1 MRKKS
6 SRKVKQLADFF
17 KANHSVLLIG
27 PVPLQPQH
35 KVEAPINQGTET
47 ANKPVPI
54 DIFAV
59 CGLHQVSECFFL
71 HQMNGQRTFHH
82 QVENSFSDRLLF
94 RVRMFVFS
102 CALEV

>member
-17 KANHSVLLIG
+17 KANHGVLLIG

-59 CGLHQVSECFFL
+59 CGLHQVSECFL
-71 HQMNGQRTFHH
+71 STR
-82 QVENSFSDRLLF
+82 
-94 RVRMFVFS
+94 
-102 CALEV
+102 